1 MKLLFLM
8 PYGIGNLIILYP
20 VLKKLHEKNISF
32 DIVTYLKSVDY
43 ITRQW
48 EPFRNLYQN
57 NFFISNNI
65 KDALKTLLKIRNE
78 SYDVSILSFPS
89 ARPHYNLLHYLCG
102 AKIRVAAK
110 YPDDSISS
118 LSFLSTRQ
126 VPVEIGLHD
135 TFQNLRLINAA
146 GFAIE
151 ENEVEYFSVINKK
164 EKRIGF
170 HVGCKAADS
179 YRRWPLQYWKQLI
192 DMIKKEASGYDL
204 VLFFGPDEY
213 EELKFFEAIQGV
225 TINKSLSLNALYDEI
240 SRCSVFVSN
249 DSGLMH
255 IAAFTGAYSVSVW
268 GPSDFRRTGPFS
280 KEAVIIH
287 SSYPCR
293 PCSHSY
299 YRKSHRFNCPD
310 KEIACLREITPQR
323 VFDEVCRI
331 LRR

>member
-20 VLKKLHEKNISF
+20 VLKKLHEKKISF

-43 ITRQW
+43 ITRKW
-48 EPFRNLYQN
+48 EPFRNLYQK

-65 KDALKTLLKIRNE
+65 KEALVTLSKIRKE

-89 ARPHYNLLHYLCG
+89 ARPHYNLLHFLCG
-102 AKIRVAAK
+102 ARDRIAAS
-110 YPDDSISS
+110 YPDDSLCS
-118 LSFLSTRQ
+118 LSFLSTRR

-135 TFQNLRLINAA
+135 TFQNLRLVNAA
-146 GFAIE
+146 GFSIA
-151 ENEVEYFSVINKK
+151 ENEIEYFSIQNKK
-164 EKRIGF
+164 EKQIGF
-170 HVGCKAADS
+170 HVGCKATD
-179 YRRWPLQYWKQLI
+179 YYKRWPLQYWKQLI
-192 DMIKKEASGYDL
+192 GMIQKETSGHEL

-213 EELKFFEAIQGV
+213 EELKYFENLEGV
-225 TINKSLSLNALYDEI
+225 TIKKSLSLNALYDEI

-255 IAAFTGAYSVSVW
+255 IAAFTGAHTVSII

-280 KEAVIIH
+280 KDAVLIH
-287 SSYPCR
+287 SDYPCR

-310 KEIACLREITPQR
+310 KKIACLSEIKPQM
-323 VFDEVCRI
+323 VFDEVCRV